1 MLDMK
6 DHLARLSGTALA
18 CALALSACRATPA
31 NPEQDALQVVQR
43 WATAF
48 NESNLDAIVS
58 LYAPDALFFGT
69 GSKSLVTAP
78 TDIRSYFEAALTKD
92 KPRGAQLLEH
102 SVKVLSDTVVLV
114 TGMDRVTGTKDG
126 SVYQRDG
133 RVSFVLEKRG
143 DSWQIVHFHRSALPA

>member
-1 MLDMK
+1 MES
-6 DHLARLSGTALA
+6 HLNRLSGAALA
-18 CALALSACRATPA
+18 FALALSACRAAPP
-31 NPEQDALQVVQR
+31 NPSNDALQVVQR
-43 WATAF
+43 WTAAF
-48 NESNLDAIVS
+48 NESNIDAIVS

-78 TDIRSYFEAALTKD
+78 AEIRSYFEAALTKD

-102 SVKVLSDTVVLV
+102 SVKVLADNVVLV

-133 RVSFVLEKRG
+133 RVSFVIEKRG
-143 DSWQIVHFHRSALPA
+143 ESWQIVHFHRSALPAT